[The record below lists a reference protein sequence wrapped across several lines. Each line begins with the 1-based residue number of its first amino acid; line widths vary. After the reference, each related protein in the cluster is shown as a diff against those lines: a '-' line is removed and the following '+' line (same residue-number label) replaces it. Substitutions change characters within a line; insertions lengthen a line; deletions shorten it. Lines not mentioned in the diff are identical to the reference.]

1 MCGKGSGTTE
11 QTPGREQKMP
21 PEEES
26 GATPESR
33 VAGPHRVAGG
43 LSTSWRVWTS
53 ICGQW
58 KAVEGFV
65 RQEETGATRCWSTIT
80 CQWFMERAA
89 RAEPRDWETGGA
101 PGEKC
106 RCLAASTWASVSGQT
121 ALRKGDSLADCL
133 GVKGDIQ
140 TFQLGRAGCHSTRR
154 GSATL

>member
-1 MCGKGSGTTE
+1 
-11 QTPGREQKMP
+11 MP

-65 RQEETGATRCWSTIT
+65 RQEETGRYAVLVDNHL
-80 CQWFMERAA
+80 
-89 RAEPRDWETGGA
+89 PVVHG
-101 PGEKC
+101 
-106 RCLAASTWASVSGQT
+106 
-121 ALRKGDSLADCL
+121 KGCE
-133 GVKGDIQ
+133 G
-140 TFQLGRAGCHSTRR
+140 
-154 GSATL
+154 